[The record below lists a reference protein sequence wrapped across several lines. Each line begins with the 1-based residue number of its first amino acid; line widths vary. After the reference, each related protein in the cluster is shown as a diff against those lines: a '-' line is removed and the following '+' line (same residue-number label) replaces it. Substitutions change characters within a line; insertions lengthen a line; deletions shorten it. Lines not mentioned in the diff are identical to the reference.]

1 MDTETAIE
9 TRIRPRLINTFGR
22 RVANSLLTLAT
33 LSYVTAGGSEREKY
47 KAFVRSICSDERVV
61 SVWGEGVTARREEE
75 WKALLGPEP
84 RLVDNDR
91 IKNKGVT

>member
-9 TRIRPRLINTFGR
+9 TRIKPQLINTFGEQ
-22 RVANSLLTLAT
+22 VANSLLTWAT
-33 LSYVTAGGSEREKY
+33 LSYVTTDEGDRERYE
-47 KAFVRSICSDERVV
+47 AFVRSICFDERVV
-61 SVWGEGVTARREEE
+61 SVWGERVTARQEEE
-75 WKALLGPEP
+75 WKALLGPEA